1 MTDPKDP
8 PRLLDPA
15 SGAPEGLRDVLGAAE
30 RDVGSP
36 AQVARLSARLAPLLV
51 APASAPIGKAPT
63 GMSAAAKV
71 GLSALALLLAGG
83 GAWLLSTSQSAT
95 PPAPSLPGLPSV
107 PETPSPPTP
116 VQEQGAPA
124 PATPP
129 PAPAPSEAASGAE
142 AGKPEPPAGAIGEKQ
157 APAQLSEA
165 ELLEQARAA
174 LRGDPGRALARANEH
189 RRRFPGGVLVQERE
203 VIAIKALRQLG
214 RNAEAD
220 QRAAAFEK
228 AFPGSA
234 FQRKLK
240 PSP

>member
-15 SGAPEGLRDVLGAAE
+15 SGAPEGLREVLGAAE
-30 RDVGSP
+30 RDVGSV
-36 AQVARLSARLAPLLV
+36 AQVARLSARLAPLLI
-51 APASAPIGKAPT
+51 APASAPVAQAPS

-71 GLSALALLLAGG
+71 GFSTLALLIAGG

-95 PPAPSLPGLPSV
+95 PPAPSLP
-107 PETPSPPTP
+107 
-116 VQEQGAPA
+116 A
-124 PATPP
+124 PATPATPATPAAPVREQSAPAPVTPP
-129 PAPAPSEAASGAE
+129 PAAVPSEAASGAE
-142 AGKPEPPAGAIGEKQ
+142 IGKPEPPAAPTGEKQ

-174 LRGDPGRALARANEH
+174 LAGDPGRALARANEH

>member
-1 MTDPKDP
+1 MTELEDP

-15 SGAPEGLRDVLGAAE
+15 SGAPEGLRQVLGAAE
-30 RDVGSP
+30 RDVGSA
-36 AQVARLSARLAPLLV
+36 AQLARLSVRLGPLLA
-51 APASAPIGKAPT
+51 APASTPT
-63 GMSAAAKV
+63 AKVRPGMGAAAKV

-95 PPAPSLPGLPSV
+95 PPAPSLPA
-107 PETPSPPTP
+107 PPAEP
-116 VQEQGAPA
+116 APAQGQSAPA
-124 PATPP
+124 PVTSL
-129 PAPAPSEAASGAE
+129 PAAPPSEASAGLE
-142 AGKPEPPAGAIGEKQ
+142 ADKPEPPAATTGEKQ
-157 APAQLSEA
+157 AHAQLSEA
-165 ELLEQARAA
+165 GLLEQARAA
-174 LRGDPGRALARANEH
+174 LRSDPGRALARANEH

-214 RNAEAD
+214 RNSEAD